1 MQNLNEKTVTRK
13 IFWRVI
19 PLLMVLYVISFIDRI
34 NVGFAALTM
43 NRDIGLTPYL
53 FGWGAGIFF
62 VGYFIFEIPSNM
74 LMARVGARKWIA
86 RILFTWGVL
95 ACAMALVTGP
105 VSFIVLRFLLGVAEA
120 GFFPGVIL
128 YLTYWFPVRYRA
140 RIISAFMLS
149 IPVSIAVGA
158 PLSTLVLEINGALG
172 LKGWQWL
179 CLPCSARSWRWDC

>member
-1 MQNLNEKTVTRK
+1 MQKLSEKTVIRK

-19 PLLMVLYVISFIDRI
+19 PLLMVLYVISFIDRL

-62 VGYFIFEIPSNM
+62 FGYFIFEIPSNM
-74 LMARVGARKWIA
+74 MMARVGARKWIA

-105 VSFIVLRFLLGVAEA
+105 VSFIVLRFLLGIAEA

-128 YLTYWFPVRYRA
+128 YLTYWFPVR
-140 RIISAFMLS
+140 
-149 IPVSIAVGA
+149 
-158 PLSTLVLEINGALG
+158 
-172 LKGWQWL
+172 
-179 CLPCSARSWRWDC
+179 